1 MNQEW
6 KEDLHMIIL
15 KPHSRTSPMTLGTQ
29 KKEIN
34 VIPRA
39 LEITSSALGPSETS
53 YVKKKKN
60 QKAAVQ

>member
-1 MNQEW
+1 
-6 KEDLHMIIL
+6 MIIL
-15 KPHSRTSPMTLGTQ
+15 QPHSRTSPMTLGTQ

-53 YVKKKKN
+53 YVKEKKKPESSST
-60 QKAAVQ
+60 VTSICV